1 MKKTERLIFDCID
14 GYTAGNPV
22 RLVKSPSPVL
32 NGSNMGEKRVHF
44 VNEYDWI
51 RTGLMFEP
59 RGHDMMSGSFYYKPQ
74 DPEND
79 DVSSDST
86 NVYCV
91 IQNHIFG
98 VKGAGLA

>member
-1 MKKTERLIFDCID
+1 MTSKFLQRVNSVEWLLADGATGTSLAVKVID
-14 GYTAGNPV
+14 I
-22 RLVKSPSPVL
+22 S
-32 NGSNMGEKRVHF
+32 E
-44 VNEYDWI
+44 
-51 RTGLMFEP
+51 
-59 RGHDMMSGSFYYKPQ
+59 

-91 IQNHIFG
+91 IQNHVFG